1 MLVLSVVA
9 VDVDIVVAFSE
20 VKGVVTTTSDDVVV
34 IATDEVVA
42 LGKMAFV
49 VVVAVTTNKIKIVNY
64 HEGN

>member
-9 VDVDIVVAFSE
+9 VDVDMVVAFSE
-20 VKGVVTTTSDDVVV
+20 VEGMVTITSDDVVV

-42 LGKMAFV
+42 LGKMASV
-49 VVVAVTTNKIKIVNY
+49 VVVAATTNKIKIVNY

>member
-9 VDVDIVVAFSE
+9 VDVDMVVAFSE
-20 VKGVVTTTSDDVVV
+20 VEGVVTITSDDVVV

-42 LGKMAFV
+42 LGKMASV
-49 VVVAVTTNKIKIVNY
+49 VVVAATTNKIKIVNY